1 MAYCVFVTVARLAE
15 AGAVVVDDG
24 SLLVPLTHEGISAE
38 AIAAKE
44 RIRSSRVDML
54 FFI

>member
-15 AGAVVVDDG
+15 AGAVVVDG
-24 SLLVPLTHEGISAE
+24 SLLVLLTHEGISAK

-44 RIRSSRVDML
+44 RIRSSRVAML
-54 FFI
+54 LE